1 MPSTQPPI
9 NHEVL
14 KWAVAESGYSPEDLA
29 GRLKVDEADVEAWI
43 DGERKP
49 TQGQFT
55 QIAKHLRRPKSI
67 FFLPAAPES
76 STPPELRRAVGST
89 PRNLNPEERLW
100 VRRAQRLQGLLS
112 LLAEEAG
119 ADAVAIPHSAPESD
133 PGDAGRLLREWLEV
147 TITKQTGEKSP
158 RGAFQVWREAFEHR
172 GIGALQ
178 LKLGNGGLRG
188 FALTDSYA
196 PLVAVNTRENWAAR
210 TFTLLHELAHLA
222 SATGTACLAEDRQA
236 AVSIERW
243 CDAAASEAVLPRA
256 ALQAE
261 LARRSP
267 ADEPGFSLVQSLAK
281 RFNVS
286 LRATAVALIQAKLA
300 PPSLY
305 GEVQSRA
312 PWLGDFEKGR
322 SFGTGGRIAPIQRL
336 QEIGP
341 RSARTVLD
349 AMAEDRI
356 TELDARNYLRL
367 DGAHLYVLAGEVGS
381 KL

>member
-1 MPSTQPPI
+1 MVSTQPPI

-14 KWAVAESGYSPEDLA
+14 KWAIVESGYSLEDLA
-29 GRLKVDEADVEAWI
+29 KRLKVDRADIEAWI

-67 FFLPAAPES
+67 FFLPMPPDL
-76 STPPELRRAVGST
+76 STPPELRRAVGSA
-89 PRNLNPEERLW
+89 PRDLNAEERLW

-112 LLAEEAG
+112 SLAEEAG
-119 ADAVAIPHSAPESD
+119 TETIAIPPLTPESKPD
-133 PGDAGRLLREWLEV
+133 EAGRLLREWLGL
-147 TITKQTGEKSP
+147 TITKQIGGKTP
-158 RGAFQVWREAFEHR
+158 REAFLTWREAFEYR
-172 GIGALQ
+172 GIGVLQ
-178 LKLGNGGLRG
+178 LRLGKSGLRG
-188 FALTDSYA
+188 FALTDDYA

-210 TFTLLHELAHLA
+210 IFTLLHELAHLA
-222 SATGTACLAEDRQA
+222 SATGMACLVVDKQA
-236 AVSIERW
+236 VGSIERW
-243 CDAAASEAVLPRA
+243 CDTVASEAVLPRVV
-256 ALQAE
+256 LQAE

-267 ADEPGFSLVQSLAK
+267 VEPSFELVQSLAK
-281 RFNVS
+281 QFNVS

-300 PPSLY
+300 PASLY
-305 GEVQSRA
+305 NEVELQA
-312 PWLGDFEKGR
+312 QWLGDFEKGR
-322 SFGTGGRIAPIQRL
+322 GFGAGGRAVPIQRL

-367 DGAHLYVLAGEVGS
+367 DGAQLSVLAGEVGS